1 MNAFL
6 SFCWAL
12 SYIFAYVSF
21 IYFGWRWSAE
31 VRTWEAMAFW
41 LLLTAVLG
49 VIGLVIFKRS
59 ITVLGG

>member
-12 SYIFAYVSF
+12 SYSFAFVSF
-21 IYFGWRWSAE
+21 VVHAWHWSAE
-31 VRTWEAMAFW
+31 VRTWEAMLSW

-49 VIGLVIFKRS
+49 VIGLVVVRN
-59 ITVLGG
+59 V